1 MLEPIWTTTPET
13 ASRTR
18 QRIEAVL
25 NWATARGYRAGDNP
39 ARWRGHLDKLLPKPR
54 KLKRVQ
60 HHPAL
65 PYADLPQFMAELR
78 GNNSVNAR
86 ALEFTI
92 LTASRTGEVINAS
105 WNEIDLR
112 AKTWTIPAE
121 RMKAGK
127 EHKVP
132 LCDRALAI
140 LSSLPR
146 ERDNPFVFIGG
157 DTGKPLRSVAMLE
170 VLKAMRPD
178 LTVHGFRSSFRD
190 WASEQTN
197 HPREAAEA
205 ALAHTIPNAVERA
218 YRRGDLFER
227 RRRLMA
233 EWSRYCEQKPV
244 TSKSRT
250 VVALRR

>member
-1 MLEPIWTTTPET
+1 MLEPTLDHTRRKPHPARAS
-13 ASRTR
+13 ASRPCSTGP
-18 QRIEAVL
+18 QREA
-25 NWATARGYRAGDNP
+25 TGQGDNP

-92 LTASRTGEVINAS
+92 LTACRTGEVINAS
-105 WNEIDLR
+105 LNEIDLR

-132 LCDRALAI
+132 LCDRALAH
-140 LSSLPR
+140 P
-146 ERDNPFVFIGG
+146 
-157 DTGKPLRSVAMLE
+157 
-170 VLKAMRPD
+170 
-178 LTVHGFRSSFRD
+178 VH
-190 WASEQTN
+190 
-197 HPREAAEA
+197 PAA
-205 ALAHTIPNAVERA
+205 RA
-218 YRRGDLFER
+218 
-227 RRRLMA
+227 
-233 EWSRYCEQKPV
+233 
-244 TSKSRT
+244 
-250 VVALRR
+250 